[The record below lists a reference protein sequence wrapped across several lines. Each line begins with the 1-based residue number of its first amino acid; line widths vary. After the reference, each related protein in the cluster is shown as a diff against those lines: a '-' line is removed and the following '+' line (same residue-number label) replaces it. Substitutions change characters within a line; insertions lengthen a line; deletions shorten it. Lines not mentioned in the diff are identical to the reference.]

1 MSIAGAILALFD
13 ATTRKCTCWHILK
26 HVPSTYFSLSLSLT
40 LSSLFGVK
48 RARKESG
55 RHCTAHCTP
64 TTFVFAFTVHTCAS
78 VWAQLVAGMGAAI
91 YGTECVCVYIYILHK
106 EMGRVLTIWSHSFPP
121 PLLLLLP
128 PPSSPCRSH
137 LDMLAVNV
145 LSKAYTNYNGYL
157 TDNVTD
163 TPVCKW
169 V

>member
-26 HVPSTYFSLSLSLT
+26 HVPSTYFSLSYPLLSLWRQT
-40 LSSLFGVK
+40 
-48 RARKESG
+48 RKERKWTSLY
-55 RHCTAHCTP
+55 CTL
-64 TTFVFAFTVHTCAS
+64 HTHYLCLCFHRAY
-78 VWAQLVAGMGAAI
+78 VCIGAQLVAGMGAAI

-121 PLLLLLP
+121 LLLLLLP